1 MGASAWDAGRR
12 LRIVPVVLALAAAGV
27 AGFLFAQWASRP
39 KPLAATS
46 VANVPSA
53 SSAPSEAP
61 APPTVAAR
69 TLPPATYAAPYVP
82 PAGSAQA
89 AAPAARPRSSAPV
102 EPAAEPRARSAAA
115 PTPAPLAPVVPTFTL
130 QAVTQQDGQPVA
142 IVNGQLVRVGDL
154 VEGARVVRIDADA
167 VELDRDGRRIV
178 IGF

>member
-53 SSAPSEAP
+53 PSETP